1 MKKLKKYFGITLQSL
16 TNNSV
21 VLVLIKDDMS
31 IKINV
36 TSTMKRRS
44 YSTKSVL
51 VSELTT
57 Q

>member
-1 MKKLKKYFGITLQSL
+1 L